1 MMNKKQIAIT
11 AIVIVV
17 ALIGLFIWYGMMLG
31 RQYH

>member
-1 MMNKKQIAIT
+1 MNKKRLVIISL
-11 AIVIVV
+11 VIVA